1 MKNKT
6 DIILD
11 NILYMLAKQDEINGL
26 TLKRLNRIDKILN
39 NIEGKKWIIKKP
51 LILHQNFSCGL

>member
-26 TLKRLNRIDKILN
+26 TLKRLTRIDKILN
-39 NIEGKKWIIKKP
+39 NIEGKK
-51 LILHQNFSCGL
+51 